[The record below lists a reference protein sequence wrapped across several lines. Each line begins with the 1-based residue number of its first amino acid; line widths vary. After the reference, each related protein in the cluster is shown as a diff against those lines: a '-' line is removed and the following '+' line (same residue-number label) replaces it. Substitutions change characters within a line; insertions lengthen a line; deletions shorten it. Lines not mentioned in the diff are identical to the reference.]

1 MCGEGTNL
9 RHHNIWARFL
19 DHFSYPLYSRP
30 ALASDPVLAQLHS
43 AASMAQE
50 RGSATEEHSTM
61 EDNEDD
67 LLRQALQ
74 ALLSGDE
81 KIKTM
86 ILKFSD
92 LSGPH

>member
-1 MCGEGTNL
+1 
-9 RHHNIWARFL
+9 
-19 DHFSYPLYSRP
+19 
-30 ALASDPVLAQLHS
+30 
-43 AASMAQE
+43 MAQE